1 MTRIVSDPPADT
13 RAGGVPLA
21 AAERRSARA
30 ALESALR
37 EHGLEPPPAAVAPL
51 ADYLALLVR
60 WRRRKRIAGPAE
72 PVELAVEVLVD
83 ALHVGPLVPS
93 AGRLFDVGSGA
104 GFPGL
109 PLALLEPARR
119 LTLIEPQA
127 GRAALL
133 RLAAATL
140 GLDVRVRAEPVERVV
155 ERIGAGEE
163 PPADAAVAR
172 AFLPPDE
179 WLALGR
185 RLVRPGGSILVLAG
199 ADWPGPSDPAGL
211 ALAGRVEYALRGRRP
226 RRAWAFRRADDER
239 PDRVTPAGGC
249 G

>member
-13 RAGGVPLA
+13 RGRGVPIA

-30 ALESALR
+30 ALEAALR
-37 EHGLEPPPAAVAPL
+37 EHRLEPPPAAIPAL

-60 WRRRKRIAGPAE
+60 WRRRKRVAGPAT
-72 PVELAVEVLVD
+72 PAELAVEVLVD
-83 ALHVGPLVPS
+83 ALHAAPLVPS

-119 LTLIEPQA
+119 LTLVEPQA

-133 RLAAATL
+133 RLAVATL
-140 GLDVRVRAEPVERVV
+140 GLDARVRAEPVERIA

-163 PPADAAVAR
+163 PPADAAVSR
-172 AFLPPDE
+172 AFRPPDD
-179 WLALGR
+179 WLAVGR
-185 RLVRPGGSILVLAG
+185 RLVRTGGSILVLAG
-199 ADWPGPSDPAGL
+199 AEWPGPPDPTGL
-211 ALAGRVEYALRGRRP
+211 VLVGRVDYTLRGRRP
-226 RRAWAFRRADDER
+226 RRAWAFRRAEDER
-239 PDRVTPAGGC
+239 SNRVPPAGDRE
-249 G
+249 